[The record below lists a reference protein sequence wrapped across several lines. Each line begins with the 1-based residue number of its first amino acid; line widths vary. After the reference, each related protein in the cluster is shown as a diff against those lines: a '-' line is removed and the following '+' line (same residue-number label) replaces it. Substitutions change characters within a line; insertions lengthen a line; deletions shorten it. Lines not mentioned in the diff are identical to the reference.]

1 MSKEE
6 VNEVFLVYSDE
17 PGEMNVDRIGSA
29 LRALGFNPSDVQVQA
44 YINEADYDGSGTID
58 LDTFRS
64 IVAKQAAHPKDT
76 MEQLQHAF
84 TIFDKDGN
92 GSILTEELQYL
103 VTKLGAI
110 SSLIWF
116 QLIIKPFIAFT
127 SFSDLPARTQI
138 LVTHISEGLQSFI
151 LSLVSLKA
159 AIVLIS
165 SFVEMILI
173 PCFWVN

>member
-103 VTKLGAI
+103 VTKLGEALSHEECNAMI
-110 SSLIWF
+110 RQVDADGSGTI
-116 QLIIKPFIAFT
+116 
-127 SFSDLPARTQI
+127 DL
-138 LVTHISEGLQSFI
+138 HEF
-151 LSLVSLKA
+151 A
-159 AIVLIS
+159 AMM
-165 SFVEMILI
+165 ETK
-173 PCFWVN
+173 